1 MKKKRILFLLILIN
15 QIKIFL
21 CKKTNKN
28 NNKYKGVYRID
39 TYSNDYSFTIDND
52 YLILSNKKEG
62 KEINFRIIP
71 SISDFYY
78 IEEIQFNKRL
88 GVNNK
93 DELIFLE
100 KNNSEIIENNH
111 WNIIKINKNE
121 VLIQNMFTRN
131 FIEYENYYLKCS
143 QNLTEFI
150 KKGKYKTNDI
160 SNSFKFSLFKLYEEV
175 ELNPDYIQLIDKEP
189 IDIVIKYIDL
199 TDKSLN
205 REGIKQTNRDVEN
218 EELRYSVRSILENI
232 PWIRKIFILMPNE
245 KVRYF
250 KPMEEIQEK
259 IIYIKDKDLLGF
271 DSSDSHTFQFNLF
284 NMEKFGLSENF
295 ILMDDDYFFGK
306 PINKSQFFYYDK
318 KQKKVLPSI
327 ISDEFSELL
336 KNETLKEY
344 KRLFDKRY
352 TIKPYSSFCFQLQQ
366 LASLKLLLEQY
377 NFPLISVGFTHN
389 AIPLNINDLKEIY
402 DLIKKNYQFTHD
414 VLFSKE
420 RSIYGLQSHTL
431 FNCYA
436 LNVKKRKVNSI
447 PYGYYDIGQIDDKN
461 IDIEMFVINNSG
473 GSLYGK
479 EEFEKEKIILEKKF
493 SNPTPYEI
501 ISNETSNSELN
512 SDEIE
517 KNKLS
522 EKFEENNKLNKTIN
536 VLDNKNREK
545 KEKEKNSIMIFTLVL
560 LFFLIII
567 FIYIINL
574 TYFISSTNDVTNKSS
589 YSSYIIDNSKNYSIN
604 KKIKKKYAED
614 EGALFN

>member
-1 MKKKRILFLLILIN
+1 MVLAGV
-15 QIKIFL
+15 
-21 CKKTNKN
+21 
-28 NNKYKGVYRID
+28 KYKCI
-39 TYSNDYSFTIDND
+39 NDILTIAAT
-52 YLILSNKKEG
+52 LSVKSPFLRPRG
-62 KEINFRIIP
+62 KE
-71 SISDFYY
+71 
-78 IEEIQFNKRL
+78 
-88 GVNNK
+88 
-93 DELIFLE
+93 
-100 KNNSEIIENNH
+100 
-111 WNIIKINKNE
+111 NE
-121 VLIQNMFTRN
+121 AD
-131 FIEYENYYLKCS
+131 S
-143 QNLTEFI
+143 
-150 KKGKYKTNDI
+150 KK
-160 SNSFKFSLFKLYEEV
+160 
-175 ELNPDYIQLIDKEP
+175 
-189 IDIVIKYIDL
+189 
-199 TDKSLN
+199 
-205 REGIKQTNRDVEN
+205 
-218 EELRYSVRSILENI
+218 
-232 PWIRKIFILMPNE
+232 
-245 KVRYF
+245 
-250 KPMEEIQEK
+250 
-259 IIYIKDKDLLGF
+259 
-271 DSSDSHTFQFNLF
+271 
-284 NMEKFGLSENF
+284 
-295 ILMDDDYFFGK
+295 
-306 PINKSQFFYYDK
+306 
-318 KQKKVLPSI
+318 
-327 ISDEFSELL
+327 
-336 KNETLKEY
+336 
-344 KRLFDKRY
+344 
-352 TIKPYSSFCFQLQQ
+352 
-366 LASLKLLLEQY
+366 
-377 NFPLISVGFTHN
+377 
-389 AIPLNINDLKEIY
+389 
-402 DLIKKNYQFTHD
+402 YQFTHD

-447 PYGYYDIGQIDDKN
+447 PYGYYDIGQIEDKN

-473 GSLYGK
+473 GSLYDK

>member
-1 MKKKRILFLLILIN
+1 MKKKRILFLLFLIN
-15 QIKIFL
+15 QINIFL
-21 CKKTNKN
+21 CKKER
-28 NNKYKGVYRID
+28 YKGVYRIN
-39 TYSNDYSFTIDND
+39 TIINDYSFTIDND
-52 YLILSNKKEG
+52 NLILSNKKEG

-71 SISDFYY
+71 SKSNFYY
-78 IEEIQFNKRL
+78 IEEIEFNKRL
-88 GVNNK
+88 GVNDKN
-93 DELIFLE
+93 ELIFLE
-100 KNNSEIIENNH
+100 KNNSEIMENSY
-111 WNIIKINKNE
+111 WNIIKLNKKE
-121 VLIQNMFTRN
+121 VLIQNIFNKN
-131 FIEYENYYLKCS
+131 FIEYENIYLKCF

-150 KKGKYKTNDI
+150 KKRNYKMNNI
-160 SNSFKFSLFKLYEEV
+160 SNSFKFSFFKLYEEV
-175 ELNPDYIQLIDKEP
+175 ELNPEFIPLIDKEP

-205 REGIKQTNRDVEN
+205 REGIKQTNRDIEN

-245 KVRYF
+245 KVKYF
-250 KPMEEIQEK
+250 KSIDEIKNK

-327 ISDEFSELL
+327 ISDKFNEILR
-336 KNETLKEY
+336 NETLKEY
-344 KRLFDKRY
+344 NKLFDKRY
-352 TIKPYSSFCFQLQQ
+352 TIKPYSLFCFKLQQ

-377 NFPLISVGFTHN
+377 DFPLISVGFTHN

-402 DLIKKNYQFTHD
+402 ELIKNKYQFTYD

-420 RSIYGLQSHTL
+420 RSIFGLQSHTL

-436 LNVKKRKVNSI
+436 LNIKKRKVNSI
-447 PYGYYDIGQIDDKN
+447 PYGYYDIGNIEDKD

-473 GSLYGK
+473 GSLYDK

-493 SNPTPYEI
+493 SKATPYEI
-501 ISNETSNSELN
+501 ILDKIYTNEIN
-512 SDEIE
+512 SDEFI
-517 KNKLS
+517 KNNKIS
-522 EKFEENNKLNKTIN
+522 EKFKENNELNKTITIIDSN
-536 VLDNKNREK
+536 NREK
-545 KEKEKNSIMIFTLVL
+545 KEKEKGSIMIFTLVL

-574 TYFISSTNDVTNKSS
+574 TYFISSSNNVANKSA
-589 YSSYIIDNSKNYSIN
+589 YSSYIIDNSKNNTIN